1 MPMQY
6 SIVWRFTGR
15 VLPWY
20 FSRAFQSLLKYFSL
34 PSSELLH
41 SSFTK
46 AMGYVIGASESPL
59 EVFESEYA
67 AFGSPRLRLNS
78 RVACQVK
85 NCVWENFKGSASL
98 EWLSIAGL
106 KPQGRLQISVDSWD
120 RLVCNSDQN
129 WQGSTSGE
137 PAVML
142 FFITTSRHTTLH
154 THSGELKRK
163 QGCRRNFWESKQM
176 RYNSLQMLGGKW
188 DSQYR
193 LHGKSAA
200 REAPLFFLL
209 LLRPLESLCFSKGS
223 CHVLTACC
231 CCKAGGQQE

>member
-106 KPQGRLQISVDSWD
+106 KPQGRLQISADSWD
-120 RLVCNSDQN
+120 RLVSVTVIKIGRAPL
-129 WQGSTSGE
+129 QGSQQWCCFSSP
-137 PAVML
+137 PAN
-142 FFITTSRHTTLH
+142 I
-154 THSGELKRK
+154 
-163 QGCRRNFWESKQM
+163 
-176 RYNSLQMLGGKW
+176 
-188 DSQYR
+188 
-193 LHGKSAA
+193 
-200 REAPLFFLL
+200 PLFI
-209 LLRPLESLCFSKGS
+209 PTQES
-223 CHVLTACC
+223 
-231 CCKAGGQQE
+231 